1 MQNALLLAL
10 FSFTIF
16 LGTVFEFPIPGTTI
30 MQTGQ
35 TIAVLCAGAL
45 LGPRLGIASVGLYLL
60 LGALGL
66 PIFSEGGSGVQVFV
80 APSGGYLAGF
90 AIAAFAMGCWAR
102 GGLMRAPLT
111 SLAGMLL
118 GHAII
123 LVCGWLWMSV
133 LMGSH
138 AAYANG
144 IAPFYLG
151 SSVKSALAALLVVC
165 IQHLVPIGGRAL
177 WRKGQPTA

>member
-16 LGTVFEFPIPGTTI
+16 LGTVFEFSIPGTTI

-45 LGPRLGIASVGLYLL
+45 LGPQLGSASVGLYLL

-66 PIFSEGGSGVQVFV
+66 PVFSEGAAGWQVF
-80 APSGGYLAGF
+80 AGASGGYLVGF
-90 AIAAFAMGCWAR
+90 AIAAFAMGCWR
-102 GGLMRAPLT
+102 NGGLMRTPGT
-111 SLAGMLL
+111 CVAGMLL
-118 GHAII
+118 GHSII

-138 AAYANG
+138 AAYENG
-144 IAPFYLG
+144 VEPFYLG
-151 SSVKSALAALLVVC
+151 SSVKSVLAAILVGL
-165 IQHLVPIGGRAL
+165 IQRMVPIGHRAL
-177 WRKGQPTA
+177 SLK

>member
-10 FSFTIF
+10 FSFSIF

-45 LGPRLGIASVGLYLL
+45 LGPL
-60 LGALGL
+60 LGAACVALYILLGVMGL
-66 PIFSEGGSGVQVFV
+66 PVFSEGASGFAVLQG
-80 APSGGYLAGF
+80 ASGGYLIGFIFAAALLGAWGNAGLLRNPLSTF
-90 AIAAFAMGCWAR
+90 V
-102 GGLMRAPLT
+102 GL
-111 SLAGMLL
+111 LL

-123 LVCGWLWMSV
+123 LVSGWLWMTV

-138 AAYANG
+138 AAYDNG
-144 IAPFYLG
+144 VAPFYLG
-151 SSVKSALAALLVVC
+151 STVKSVLATALLLIIHRILPVRHRVFSP
-165 IQHLVPIGGRAL
+165 Q
-177 WRKGQPTA
+177 